1 MAGCCRAQVNCCFR
15 GSPCPCICCPVRE
28 STSTRILYAFFFVF
42 GFVLSCVF
50 VSNTVAQELPKY
62 PKLLDFCR
70 TIGVGENCSRLIGFA
85 SVYRICFSMAI
96 FFFILLIITVGIR
109 NSKSCRAAVH
119 NGLWCFKVLIILVFF
134 VGSFFLPISDIML
147 TVGLYIGF
155 TGAGL
160 FILMQLWMLLDFAA
174 TWNSKWS
181 ANIDNNG
188 SKLWYVALIFFM
200 LFFYALAI
208 GIMIFLIE
216 VFGEGAECI
225 RNIFFVSLSGILCV
239 FISIISIMP
248 CLPSDYPR
256 GGLLQASIVSA
267 YIMYLTWSAL
277 LVEPPMEVKTLTVDN
292 GTQSQYNVTY
302 VTCGLG
308 SFTSSLFIMDSTHS
322 ELINAIIAAVLLLGL
337 VLYACVRSSGTS
349 LRFSSPNSHPVN
361 ACLTNRQQTL
371 QHEIVAA
378 PQSTSTFCCCCTT
391 STPTRN
397 DNNAERGDDKRV
409 SLGLIHNERDGVIY
423 SYSFF
428 HLTLVLASLYVMMTL
443 TNWYRP
449 EEATLEN
456 LHRTWPPFWIK
467 LGSSW
472 LCGALFVIKLITI
485 MRCSTDQ
492 PTDRQRRISRNS
504 YQPAGAHPNRLS
516 TTSI

>member
-337 VLYACVRSSGTS
+337 VLYACLWTGMTYRK
-349 LRFSSPNSHPVN
+349 RRNQRHAARN
-361 ACLTNRQQTL
+361 
-371 QHEIVAA
+371 IVAA